1 MSDHYYTNDP
11 QSKSNQQ
18 SWTTQLRGFE
28 FTFNTD
34 AGVFSKEKVDYGSK
48 VLLDAVDLTE
58 FPEGSLL
65 DVGCGYGPI
74 GLTLAKLDQSRTV
87 EMVDINERALALA
100 EKNAVT
106 NGVGNV
112 SIHASS
118 LYENITHQ
126 EFAGIFS
133 NPPIRAG
140 KETVHKVLEEGI
152 DYLTV
157 GGYLVIVI
165 QKKQGAPS
173 AQKKMSEVFG
183 NVERIALDRG
193 YWILRSQKV
202 SL

>member
-1 MSDHYYTNDP
+1 MGDHYYTNDP

-74 GLTLAKLDQSRTV
+74 GLTLAKLDKNRVV

-100 EKNAVT
+100 EKNAAT
-106 NGVGNV
+106 NGVNNI

-118 LYENITHQ
+118 LYETVTHQ
-126 EFAGIFS
+126 KFAGIFS

-140 KETVHKVLEEGI
+140 KETVHKVLEEAI
-152 DYLTV
+152 DHLTV

-193 YWILRSQKV
+193 YWILRSKKV
-202 SL
+202 SS